1 MGLISKLLS
10 FTRVNRHDSNL
21 SDVKVDPGGGPYVT
35 AEHFAPA
42 GDDSHPLPTD
52 YPLIIRVQKT
62 GKYAAIGY
70 IDPNNAQTAEPGG
83 KRIYGRDPEGN
94 QVNELW
100 LKNDGDILADNDAAY
115 IEIKAD
121 GTITADNDS
130 GSIVITPAG
139 QITLE
144 NGGGS
149 VVIETSGQITSDN
162 GSGSV
167 DIAAGGTVTINGLVT
182 IDTSGNITTP
192 GTIAGGVVQATT
204 SLTVASVE
212 MSGHVHYTDGEA
224 GNTGPPI

>member
-144 NGGGS
+144 NG
-149 VVIETSGQITSDN
+149 
-162 GSGSV
+162 SGSV

-204 SLTVASVE
+204 SLSVASVE

>member
-121 GTITADNDS
+121 GTITADNDT

-139 QITLE
+139 QITL
-144 NGGGS
+144 
-149 VVIETSGQITSDN
+149 DN

-192 GTIAGGVVQATT
+192 GTVAGGVVQATT

>member
-100 LKNDGDILADNDAAY
+100 LKNDGDILVDNDAAY
-115 IEIKAD
+115 IETKAD

-139 QITLE
+139 QITL
-144 NGGGS
+144 
-149 VVIETSGQITSDN
+149 DN

-192 GTIAGGVVQATT
+192 GTIAGGVVQAAT
-204 SLTVASVE
+204 SLSVASVE

>member
-94 QVNELW
+94 QVSELW

-144 NGGGS
+144 NG
-149 VVIETSGQITSDN
+149 
-162 GSGSV
+162 SGSV
-167 DIAAGGTVTINGLVT
+167 DIASGGTVTINGLVT

>member
-139 QITLE
+139 QITL
-144 NGGGS
+144 
-149 VVIETSGQITSDN
+149 DN

-192 GTIAGGVVQATT
+192 GTVAGGVVQATT
-204 SLTVASVE
+204 SLTVASTE